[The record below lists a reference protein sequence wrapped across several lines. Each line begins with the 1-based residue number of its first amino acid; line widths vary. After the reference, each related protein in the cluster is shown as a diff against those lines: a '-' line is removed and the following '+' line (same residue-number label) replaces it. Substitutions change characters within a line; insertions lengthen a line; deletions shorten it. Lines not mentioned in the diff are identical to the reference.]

1 MIFDALLLDR
11 LRSANNVVFFTG
23 AGASIESGIPTFRG
37 GKDSFW
43 VDFDVETFATLD
55 GFLNNPKQ
63 VWQWYAQRRLQI
75 QGLQPNLGHQVM
87 ARWQAKAS
95 KVTVITQN
103 IDNLHQRAG
112 SQAVLELHGNIAQY
126 KCVRHHP
133 VTTSVDLTV
142 SEPPLCPQCGTLIR
156 PNVVWFHEALP
167 ASTLNLAEIASF
179 ESDVFVSIGCSM
191 NVQPAASLPYL
202 ASQCGAYV
210 LQINPESTD
219 LDEYAHCNLRGKS
232 GEVMPKLWEAV
243 WGECL

>member
-23 AGASIESGIPTFRG
+23 AGASIESGITTFRG

-87 ARWQAKAS
+87 
-95 KVTVITQN
+95 
-103 IDNLHQRAG
+103 
-112 SQAVLELHGNIAQY
+112 ELHGNIAQY

-191 NVQPAASLPYL
+191 DVQPAASLPYL